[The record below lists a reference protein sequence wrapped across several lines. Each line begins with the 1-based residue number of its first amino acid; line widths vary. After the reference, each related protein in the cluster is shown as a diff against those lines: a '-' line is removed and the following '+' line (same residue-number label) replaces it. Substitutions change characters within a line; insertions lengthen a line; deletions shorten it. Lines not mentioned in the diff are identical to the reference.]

1 MEKLGIIRKIKSTLV
16 SELASGKSTGFF
28 EGEDD
33 IETPEVM
40 IAGKKFSLENVL
52 FMKGEKE

>member
-16 SELASGKSTGFF
+16 SEMIEGKSNGFF
-28 EGEDD
+28 VGEEDA
-33 IETPEVM
+33 ETPEVW
-40 IAGKKFSLENVL
+40 IAGRKFSLENVL